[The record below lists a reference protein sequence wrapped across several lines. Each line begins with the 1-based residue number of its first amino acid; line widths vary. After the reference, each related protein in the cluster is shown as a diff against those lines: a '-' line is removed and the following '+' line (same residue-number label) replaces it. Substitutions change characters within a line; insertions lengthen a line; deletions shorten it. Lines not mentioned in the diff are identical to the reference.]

1 MLPSLQKLQ
10 TFQAKREKREQELT
24 QVESLTNGPD
34 EEQER
39 KQELMDQ
46 LIAEAKE
53 AAETKRTLE
62 GELKRAQAPV
72 KAKQRELQAIERE
85 QGHAARSLQN
95 AKKHLQEEREKILAA
110 AGQSDEAKR
119 AATLKK
125 LKKSWTRSAKSC
137 RS

>member
-1 MLPSLQKLQ
+1 LSASRNSCQLPI
-10 TFQAKREKREQELT
+10 
-24 QVESLTNGPD
+24 D
-34 EEQER
+34 
-39 KQELMDQ
+39 
-46 LIAEAKE
+46 EAKE

-110 AGQSDEAKR
+110 SGQSDEAKR
-119 AATLKK
+119 AVLRHEMTPAE
-125 LKKSWTRSAKSC
+125 SPRSMVKRITISANE
-137 RS
+137 

>member
-1 MLPSLQKLQ
+1 LSASRNSCQLPI
-10 TFQAKREKREQELT
+10 
-24 QVESLTNGPD
+24 D
-34 EEQER
+34 
-39 KQELMDQ
+39 
-46 LIAEAKE
+46 EAKE

-110 AGQSDEAKR
+110 SGQSDEAKR

-125 LKKSWTRSAKSC
+125 AEEELDERSMKRC

>member
-1 MLPSLQKLQ
+1 LSASRNSCQLPI
-10 TFQAKREKREQELT
+10 
-24 QVESLTNGPD
+24 D
-34 EEQER
+34 
-39 KQELMDQ
+39 
-46 LIAEAKE
+46 EAKE

-110 AGQSDEAKR
+110 SASGQSDEAKR

-125 LKKSWTRSAKSC
+125 AEEELDERSMKRC